1 MRSTDGKLTV
11 VYGSSLPLHFRGRSS
26 LDALNSVPNKFGRV
40 RLELN
45 DYQYMVKKIEATDV
59 TGNAVSLCPATVN
72 IH

>member
-1 MRSTDGKLTV
+1 M
-11 VYGSSLPLHFRGRSS
+11 YGCSSPLHCRGHSS

-59 TGNAVSLCPATVN
+59 TGNAVIVVWIGFHVVFAA
-72 IH
+72 